1 MPAKHNI
8 DNKNKLI
15 TTTWFDTATDS
26 ELIDALTKYQRE
38 IKSNPDY
45 QAYNEILDLREVGT
59 IKLTTEGIQRIG
71 EIAVKTDQVYIK
83 TKLAIVV
90 SSPLAYGLA
99 RMYEAYR
106 NFAPNPNKEI
116 QVFNEISEAHEWIE
130 MKT

>member
-15 TTTWFDTATDS
+15 TTTWSDTATDS
-26 ELIDALTKYQRE
+26 ELIDALTKYHRE
-38 IKSNPDY
+38 IKNNPAY

-59 IKLTTEGIQRIG
+59 IKLTTEGIKRIG

-116 QVFNEISEAHEWIE
+116 QVFNEIGEAHEWVG

>member
-8 DNKNKLI
+8 DDKNKLI
-15 TTTWFDTATDS
+15 TTTWSDTATDG
-26 ELIDALTKYQRE
+26 ELIDALIKYHRE
-38 IKSNPDY
+38 IRSNPDY
-45 QAYNEILDLREVGT
+45 HSYNEILDLREVGT

-99 RMYEAYR
+99 RMYESYR

-116 QVFNEISEAHEWIE
+116 QVFNEICEAHEWIE

>member
-1 MPAKHNI
+1 MPAQHTI
-8 DNKNKLI
+8 DNKNNVI
-15 TTTWFDTATDS
+15 TTTWSDTATDS
-26 ELIDALTKYQRE
+26 ELIDALTRYHRE

-59 IKLTTEGIQRIG
+59 IKLTTAGIQRIG
-71 EIAVKTDQVYIK
+71 EIAVKTDQVNVK
-83 TKLAIVV
+83 TKLAIIV

-106 NFAPNPNKEI
+106 NLAPNPNKEI
-116 QVFNEISEAHEWIE
+116 QVFKEISGAHDWIK